1 MTVVL
6 HDANTIRLIGACP
19 AEDGETL
26 LQQLLA
32 NPMAQVDWRG
42 CESAHAAVIQVLL
55 VSGQSTPGTSCR
67 PVPAEV
73 YRPCSCPFESPSLTF
88 PLRAKD
94 AKTLRNSVPILGTSV
109 ENSCPTSS

>member
-32 NPMAQVDWRG
+32 NPVAQVDWRG

-55 VSGQSTPGTSCR
+55 VSGNPLQGP
-67 PVPAEV
+67 PASEFLH
-73 YRPCSCPFESPSLTF
+73 RFIGPALARSN
-88 PLRAKD
+88 RQ
-94 AKTLRNSVPILGTSV
+94 I
-109 ENSCPTSS
+109 

>member
-55 VSGQSTPGTSCR
+55 VSGHPLQGP
-67 PVPAEV
+67 PAGKFLQKFIGPALV
-73 YRPCSCPFESPSLTF
+73 RSN
-88 PLRAKD
+88 RQ
-94 AKTLRNSVPILGTSV
+94 V
-109 ENSCPTSS
+109 

>member
-55 VSGQSTPGTSCR
+55 VSRRRLQGPPAGQFLHR
-67 PVPAEV
+67 FIDPALARSNRQV
-73 YRPCSCPFESPSLTF
+73 
-88 PLRAKD
+88 
-94 AKTLRNSVPILGTSV
+94 
-109 ENSCPTSS
+109 